1 MKELKANHP
10 IEIERVSPIT
20 IKATRG
26 YEEWVIVRILTDQGI
41 EGIGEGFT
49 WRGQASTIRSH
60 IETIAQQITGTNPMA
75 IEAFLKRFL
84 FYQAT
89 DRDWCAAVSA
99 IEIALWDIVGK
110 MAGLPIYTLLGG
122 SVHQEIPLYADHGTF
137 DGAESWE
144 EQIERILRA
153 KEAGFKMFKWD
164 PFEGEGTPDAKEL
177 GKQVDRVNQ
186 VREAVGKDYPLA
198 IDAHNRFSVDG
209 AIIAARVLEPLNI
222 KFFEAPTKDDPEML
236 RKVADATSIPLAT
249 GELTTTRKDAKA
261 LLDSGVIKVFQPETG
276 TNGGILESCKTADIA
291 ELYDVKIAAHN
302 WCGPIITRAATHVCA
317 RTPNLLYQE
326 YAGGAPKNE
335 WEHELLDPPT
345 EIENGHL
352 ILPKG
357 PGLGSNL
364 NEKLIASRRVD

>member
-1 MKELKANHP
+1 MEIPDP
-10 IEIERVSPIT
+10 IKIERVSPIT
-20 IKATRG
+20 IKATRW
-26 YEEWVIVRILTDQGI
+26 YEEWVIVRVLTDQGI

-49 WRGQASTIRSH
+49 WRGHASTIRSH
-60 IETIAQQITGTNPMA
+60 IETIAQQITDTNPMA
-75 IEAFLKRFL
+75 IEAFLNHF
-84 FYQAT
+84 FFSQAT
-89 DRDWCAAVSA
+89 DRNWCAAISA

-122 SVHQEIPLYADHGTF
+122 SVHEKIPLYADHGIF

-144 EQIERILRA
+144 EQVERILRA
-153 KEAGFKMFKWD
+153 REAGFTLFKWD

-177 GKQVDRVNQ
+177 GKQIDKVQQIRD
-186 VREAVGKDYPLA
+186 AVGKDYQLA

-209 AIIAARVLEPLNI
+209 AIMAARALESLNI
-222 KFFEAPTKDDPEML
+222 LFFEAPTKDDPEML

-261 LLDSGVIKVFQPETG
+261 LLDSGVLKVFQPEVG

-345 EIENGHL
+345 QIENGHL
-352 ILPKG
+352 ISPKG

-364 NEKLIASRRVD
+364 NEKLIASGRVD